1 MPYHLILTI
10 DVALDLWQLP
20 PSLLT
25 ESLSAEIERHFYVA
39 CPAEK
44 RPKAFSED
52 GKPSVAAELP
62 QEATKD
68 GITEVS
74 RPQETN
80 DEDTNGGKDEKA
92 EPQVMELKATETWE
106 KNDQKSAP
114 EKPFKESSALMGAL
128 FTTFRWQWYI
138 SGLFKLAAG
147 T

>member
-1 MPYHLILTI
+1 MPHHLILTST

-39 CPAEK
+39 CPAGK

-52 GKPSVAAELP
+52 GVGKPP

-74 RPQETN
+74 RPQETK
-80 DEDTNGGKDEKA
+80 DEETNNGKDEKA
-92 EPQVMELKATETWE
+92 VPQVMELKATETSE